1 MAPES
6 GFVCWRRLVQCASGA
21 APASQ
26 RIAGRWVYRVSGL
39 VHCKIGSS
47 QHATI
52 GSNVSEEPPRE
63 PLPAPVAILLIIYGV
78 ILAPWIP
85 YFTLM
90 GSGMAFEGGHT
101 RSAYCFVTVVW
112 AYPFVYP
119 C

>member
-1 MAPES
+1 M
-6 GFVCWRRLVQCASGA
+6 
-21 APASQ
+21 
-26 RIAGRWVYRVSGL
+26 
-39 VHCKIGSS
+39 
-47 QHATI
+47 
-52 GSNVSEEPPRE
+52 
-63 PLPAPVAILLIIYGV
+63 AILLIIYGV
-78 ILAPWIP
+78 ILVPWIP